1 MRKEKKGKKMESDH
15 VLSDKGTYG
24 ARTSLSVTFRSS

>member
-15 VLSDKGTYG
+15 VLSDKGT
-24 ARTSLSVTFRSS
+24 ALEPLCPSRP